1 MTAFELDGRLRHDC
15 LVLGKLEFC
24 HLLLLNCAAVPWFV
38 LVPETD
44 TTEIIDLDPAER
56 LRLWSETDRVAEFVR
71 ASFTVDKLNIAA
83 IGNVVSQLHV
93 HVVGRHR
100 NDYCWPDVVWGRVA
114 EEQYDAAQLEAVQAQ
129 VREKL
134 LGKNG

>member
-1 MTAFELDGRLRHDC
+1 MTNFELDARLRHDC
-15 LVLGKLEFC
+15 FVLGKLEFC

-44 TTEIIDLDPAER
+44 TTEIIDLDEAER
-56 LRLWSETDRVAEFVR
+56 LLLRAETDRVAEFVR
-71 ASFTVDKLNIAA
+71 ANFTVDKLNIAA

-114 EEQYDAAQLEAVQAQ
+114 DEQYDEAQ
-129 VREKL
+129 VAAIQQQVAEQL
-134 LGKNG
+134 MGD